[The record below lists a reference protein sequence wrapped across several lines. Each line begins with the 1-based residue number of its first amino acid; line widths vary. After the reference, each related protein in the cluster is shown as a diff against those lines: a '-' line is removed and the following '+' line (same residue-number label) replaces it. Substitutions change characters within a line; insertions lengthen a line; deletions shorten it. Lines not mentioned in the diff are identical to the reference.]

1 MATRQIKI
9 SIFIIIS
16 FFIVLSVVPAVSS
29 AAENELIYQQT
40 DSPYFQHE
48 VNSIFWDEGNYKS
61 GIQKPYNTS
70 RSFNGGKTKI
80 PLHIPR
86 SWKPG
91 RKNIF
96 LPDTIY
102 IGTDFNLFT
111 ITDDLKAWKSG
122 GVGIPS
128 DIGDNGLKWLGSESG
143 YIHLEWEIGK

>member
-1 MATRQIKI
+1 MATMQLKI

-16 FFIVLSVVPAVSS
+16 FFIVLSGVSPVSS
-29 AAENELIYQQT
+29 AAENELTYQQT
-40 DSPYFQHE
+40 GPLYFQPGD
-48 VNSIFWDEGNYKS
+48 NNIFWDEENYKS

-86 SWKPG
+86 SWKPE
-91 RKNIF
+91 RENIF

-102 IGTDFNLFT
+102 IGTDFNFFT

-122 GVGIPS
+122 GFGVPS
-128 DIGDNGLKWLGSESG
+128 DIGDSGLKWLDSESG